1 MKITNSLG
9 ISLPLAVWLV
19 QDEYDYIDEPN
30 YISVTSLMRP
40 LRSTILAARIPSK
53 QRTLDISDLIA
64 SRLGTA
70 IHDSIEKAWSNNLK
84 QALMKLGLPESV
96 SNSVVLN
103 PDSPGS
109 NDIPVYMEQRTI
121 TQVGKWKVGGKFDL
135 IADGIIQDF
144 KSTSAY
150 TWVYGDKDEDY
161 QRQLTLYRWLNPD
174 KVKEDF
180 GIINFIFTDWNKA
193 TASQNPKYPQKRV
206 EEKRITLLP
215 LEECQEWV
223 EHRLHLLEKYWDAP
237 DKEIPECTDSELWRS
252 EPKYKYYKD
261 ASKTDGRSTKN
272 FDSLSEANTYK
283 ATTGKGLGLVKTI
296 PGEVKRCS
304 YCPAFDICQQKD
316 RYL

>member
-1 MKITNSLG
+1 MIITNNLG

-19 QDEYDYIDEPN
+19 SDDYDHNSDPN

-40 LRSTILAARIPSK
+40 LKSIILAARIPNN
-53 QRTLDISDLIA
+53 QRTLDIGDLIA

-70 IHDSIEKAWSNNLK
+70 IHDSIEKSWNNNLVSK
-84 QALMKLGLPESV
+84 LVKLGYSESV
-96 SNSVVLN
+96 SSKVVLN

-109 NDIPVYMEQRTI
+109 NDIPVYMEQRT
-121 TQVGKWKVGGKFDL
+121 TKQVGKWKVGGKFDL

-150 TWVYGDKDEDY
+150 TWVYGGKDDDY
-161 QRQLTLYRWLNPD
+161 QRQLSMYRWLNPD
-174 KVKEDF
+174 KVTEDF
-180 GIINFIFTDWNKA
+180 GIINFIFTDWSKA
-193 TASQNPKYPQKRV
+193 TANQNPKYPQKRV

-215 LEECQEWV
+215 PEECQSWV
-223 EHRLHLLEKYWDAP
+223 EQRLRLLEQLWEAP
-237 DKEIPECTDSELWRS
+237 EKEMPECTDSELWRS
-252 EPKYKYYKD
+252 DPKYKYYKD

-272 FDSLSEANTYK
+272 FDSLAEAETYK
-283 ATTGKGLGLVKTI
+283 ATSGKGMGIVKSI
-296 PGEVKRCS
+296 PGEVKRCT